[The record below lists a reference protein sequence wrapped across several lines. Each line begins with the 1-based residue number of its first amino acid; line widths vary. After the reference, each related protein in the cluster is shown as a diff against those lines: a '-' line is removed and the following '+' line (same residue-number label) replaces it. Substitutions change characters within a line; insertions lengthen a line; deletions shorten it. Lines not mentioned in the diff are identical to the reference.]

1 MYSSTSVLQLCNH
14 RLHHGVDFKNESA
27 QVVQRFR
34 FRRRRRLRSC
44 GLRVHSL
51 RTPPF
56 PFIHRHRS
64 SWSSATRSS
73 TKRPCRTLSSSWRT
87 TCSAISA
94 TTQFALRTALSSAAC
109 SPSPAATPPTRSIS
123 FLACSS
129 RGSSPRCR
137 RPSSS
142 PTTPRCSKPS
152 LSTASPSTFASFSPL
167 SL

>member
-1 MYSSTSVLQLCNH
+1 MKAHKWFSDFVSEGV
-14 RLHHGVDFKNESA
+14 VDFAVVDCESIPS
-27 QVVQRFR
+27 V
-34 FRRRRRLRSC
+34 RS
-44 GLRVHSL
+44 HSL
-51 RTPPF
+51 F
-56 PFIHRHRS
+56 FHRHRS

>member
-1 MYSSTSVLQLCNH
+1 MCSSTSVLQLCNH

-34 FRRRRRLRSC
+34 FRRRRRFRSC

-51 RTPPF
+51 RTLPF

-94 TTQFALRTALSSAAC
+94 TTRFALRTAL